1 MNEMTPQGSDFTT
14 SDVSGESLVDD
25 VRRELEEIDS
35 ADLAEH
41 AARFA
46 ALHTKLEQSLRSID
60 NL

>member
-1 MNEMTPQGSDFTT
+1 MSDFDVTVPTT
-14 SDVSGESLVDD
+14 SDVSGESLVDE
-25 VRRELEEIDS
+25 VRSELSEIDS

-46 ALHTKLEQSLRSID
+46 ALHGKLEASLRSID